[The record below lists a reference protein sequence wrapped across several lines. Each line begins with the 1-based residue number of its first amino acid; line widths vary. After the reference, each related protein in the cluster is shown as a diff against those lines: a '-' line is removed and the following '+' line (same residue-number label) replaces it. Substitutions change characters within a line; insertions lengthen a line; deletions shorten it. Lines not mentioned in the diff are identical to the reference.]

1 MSMSIA
7 ELERTFAQ
15 LRLSGARDTLQ
26 TRLEQA
32 QASQMTAQEL
42 LALLLQDELDRRQSR
57 LIGKRYKDSRLD
69 EKVTL
74 AEFDWSFNQK
84 VPRAACFELHTL
96 KFVSEGANALLIGKP
111 GTGKSHVAK
120 AIAYHAVQQG
130 LKVAYVEA
138 DSDFAGYALG
148 AARERELM
156 LQRML
161 AADLLVLDDLFLAKR
176 VSEAAAE
183 LLQTLVHQRYR
194 RRASVLVTSNRVI
207 KDWGSY
213 LGDMTMASTILD
225 RLMHRSRLLEFEGK
239 SYRLKEAAQR
249 LAVKAPTSD

>member
-1 MSMSIA
+1 
-7 ELERTFAQ
+7 
-15 LRLSGARDTLQ
+15 
-26 TRLEQA
+26 
-32 QASQMTAQEL
+32 
-42 LALLLQDELDRRQSR
+42 
-57 LIGKRYKDSRLD
+57 
-69 EKVTL
+69 
-74 AEFDWSFNQK
+74 
-84 VPRAACFELHTL
+84 
-96 KFVSEGANALLIGKP
+96 
-111 GTGKSHVAK
+111 
-120 AIAYHAVQQG
+120 
-130 LKVAYVEA
+130 
-138 DSDFAGYALG
+138 
-148 AARERELM
+148 M

-249 LAVKAPTSD
+249 LAVKVETTD

>member
-1 MSMSIA
+1 MSLSIT
-7 ELERTFAQ
+7 ELERTLAQ

-42 LALLLQDELDRRQSR
+42 LSLLLQDEIDRRQSR
-57 LIGKRYKDSRLD
+57 LTAKRYKDSLLD
-69 EKVTL
+69 ERVTL
-74 AEFDWSFNQK
+74 TELDWSFNPK

-120 AIAYHAVQQG
+120 AVAYHAVQQG
-130 LKVAYVEA
+130 LKVVYVEA
-138 DSDFAGYALG
+138 DTDFAKYAL
-148 AARERELM
+148 ADARERDQM
-156 LQRML
+156 LKRL
-161 AADLLVLDDLFLAKR
+161 LGADLVVLDDLFLARR

-249 LAVKAPTSD
+249 LALKVDGH

>member
-7 ELERTFAQ
+7 ELQRTLAQ

-32 QASQMTAQEL
+32 GASQMNAQEL

-74 AEFDWSFNQK
+74 SELDWSFNPK

-120 AIAYHAVQQG
+120 AVAYHAVQQG

-138 DSDFAGYALG
+138 DGDFARYAL
-148 AARERELM
+148 ADARERELT
-156 LQRML
+156 LQRFL
-161 AADLLVLDDLFLAKR
+161 SADLLVLDDLFLAKR
-176 VSEAAAE
+176 VSGTAAE
-183 LLQTLVHQRYR
+183 LLQTLVHQRHR

-207 KDWGSY
+207 RDWGTY

-249 LAVKAPTSD
+249 LAVRAQGD

>member
-1 MSMSIA
+1 MSMSIT
-7 ELERTFAQ
+7 ELERTLAQ

-26 TRLEQA
+26 TRLEQVA
-32 QASQMTAQEL
+32 ASQMGAQEL
-42 LALLLQDELDRRQSR
+42 LALLLQDELDRRQTR

-69 EKVTL
+69 ERVTL
-74 AEFDWSFNQK
+74 AEIDWSFNPK

-96 KFVSEGANALLIGKP
+96 KFISEGANALLIGKP

-120 AIAYHAVQQG
+120 AVAYHAVQQG

-138 DSDFAGYALG
+138 DSAFASYAL
-148 AARERELM
+148 ADAREREAL
-156 LQRML
+156 LQRLL
-161 AADLLVLDDLFLAKR
+161 AADLLVLDDLFLAR
-176 VSEAAAE
+176 RISEAAAE
-183 LLQTLVHQRYR
+183 LLQTLVHQRHR
-194 RRASVLVTSNRVI
+194 RRASLMVTSNRVI
-207 KDWGSY
+207 RDWGTY

-249 LAVKAPTSD
+249 LATKTDAD

>member
-1 MSMSIA
+1 MSMSIS
-7 ELERTFAQ
+7 ELERTLAQ

-32 QASQMTAQEL
+32 AASQMNAQEL
-42 LALLLQDELDRRQSR
+42 LALLLQDELDRRQTR

-69 EKVTL
+69 ERVTL
-74 AEFDWSFNQK
+74 AEIDWSFNPK

-96 KFVSEGANALLIGKP
+96 KFISEGANALLIGKP

-120 AIAYHAVQQG
+120 AVAYHAVQQG

-138 DSDFAGYALG
+138 DSAFASYAL
-148 AARERELM
+148 ADAREREAL
-156 LQRML
+156 LQRLL
-161 AADLLVLDDLFLAKR
+161 AADLLVLDDLFLAR
-176 VSEAAAE
+176 RISEAAAE
-183 LLQTLVHQRYR
+183 LLQTLVHQRHR
-194 RRASVLVTSNRVI
+194 RRASLMVTSNRVI
-207 KDWGSY
+207 RDWGTY

-249 LAVKAPTSD
+249 LATKTDTD

>member
-1 MSMSIA
+1 MSMSIS
-7 ELERTFAQ
+7 ELERTLAQ

-32 QASQMTAQEL
+32 AASQMNAQEL
-42 LALLLQDELDRRQSR
+42 LALLLQDELDRRQTR

-69 EKVTL
+69 ERVTL
-74 AEFDWSFNQK
+74 AEIDWSFNPK

-96 KFVSEGANALLIGKP
+96 KFISEGANALLIGKP

-120 AIAYHAVQQG
+120 AVAYHAVQQG

-138 DSDFAGYALG
+138 DSAFASYAL
-148 AARERELM
+148 ADAREREAL
-156 LQRML
+156 LQRLL
-161 AADLLVLDDLFLAKR
+161 AADLLVLDDLFLAR
-176 VSEAAAE
+176 RISEAAAE
-183 LLQTLVHQRYR
+183 LLQTLVHQRHR
-194 RRASVLVTSNRVI
+194 RRASLMVTSNRVI
-207 KDWGSY
+207 RDWGTY

-249 LAVKAPTSD
+249 LATKTDAD